1 MATEAPSQ
9 YLPLFDVENVVIVP
23 NVTLSIMYFVYGLY
37 TLLFGLCIYVL
48 RRGPA
53 FHLQNLYVSVTAIL
67 FVVSTCM
74 VAAET
79 AMQIQQTVVLFNSTK
94 TRDFLPFLKFGRH
107 NTLKTVIYAFNF
119 LLPVIANVAAD
130 FILIHRCY
138 IVWRYSKRVL
148 VPLVLA
154 SFAVNTVF
162 TTGTIMII
170 TGERDTSIVSN
181 KGLVE
186 KGQTVMGVGVLMSAP
201 FHLIFTLL
209 TAGRIWWITR
219 PVQRSKADWS
229 LNQKYKTV
237 VRIILESGM
246 LYALVII
253 IHLSIANG
261 FPLYQIPLDTFPLT
275 VLAAGVAPTLIIVR
289 ARLGMSLV
297 NDIPSCSV
305 ISFHTPDSSTSQS
318 APEVQASDPSEQT
331 EP

>member
-1 MATEAPSQ
+1 MATEVPSQ
-9 YLPLFDVENVVIVP
+9 YLPLFDVENVVIFP

-53 FHLQNLYVSVTAIL
+53 FHLQNFYMSVTAIL

-79 AMQIQQTVVLFNSTK
+79 TQMIQETVVLFNSTK
-94 TRDFLPFLKFGRH
+94 TRDFLPFLKFAKH
-107 NTLKTVIYAFNF
+107 NTLKTVIYAFDF
-119 LLPVIANVAAD
+119 LLPVIANAAAD

-154 SFAVNTVF
+154 SFAVNAVS
-162 TTGTIMII
+162 TTGTIMVTI
-170 TGERDTSIVSN
+170 GVRDTSIVSN

-186 KGQTVMGVGVLMSAP
+186 KGQTVLSVGVIMSAP

-219 PVQRSKADWS
+219 PVQRSKAGWS
-229 LNQKYKTV
+229 LNQKYRTV
-237 VRIILESGM
+237 IRIILESGI
-246 LYALVII
+246 LYPLAVII
-253 IHLSIANG
+253 DLSMNG
-261 FPLYQIPLDTFPLT
+261 FSQYQVPFDSFPLI
-275 VLAAGVAPTLIIVR
+275 VLAAGAAPTVIIVR
-289 ARLGMSLV
+289 ARLGMSPV
-297 NDIPSCSV
+297 DDIPSCSV
-305 ISFHTPDSSTSQS
+305 TSFHIPDSTMSQS
-318 APEVQASDPSEQT
+318 PPEV
-331 EP
+331 